1 MTLEANVGHCAVTEA
16 GAAAAGQIADRTEH
30 SQLRR
35 FILRFFHGLRHHKF
49 LSCCT
54 PVAGLIPIK
63 RHYPT
68 KMLRLRKDPKFPKP
82 SYPLPAS

>member
-1 MTLEANVGHCAVTEA
+1 MTLEANVGHCAIAEA
-16 GAAAAGQIADRTEH
+16 GAAAAGQITNRAEH
-30 SQLRR
+30 DQLRGSV
-35 FILRFFHGLRHHKF
+35 LRFFNGFRHCKF